1 MGVMTVTATGAATP
15 DLAWQRYHYLQRWTS
30 WASHLTGVDAET
42 PTLIAGTR
50 GRVKILR
57 VATARFRILRV
68 NPQARTWSWRVRF
81 GPLNLLLDHGLD
93 ELATGTRAWV
103 RIRGPWLILVLYRPL
118 MWWALRRLASDTNLG
133 ADKT

>member
-1 MGVMTVTATGAATP
+1 F
-15 DLAWQRYHYLQRWTS
+15 H
-30 WASHLTGVDAET
+30 
-42 PTLIAGTR
+42 
-50 GRVKILR
+50 
-57 VATARFRILRV
+57 ILRV

-133 ADKT
+133 ADKTSGRPRRPVTGDQRPVDGGGVTVITGDEDVFAHPLGLPVHQ